1 METKKKINIPFVTA
15 IICLCLTI
23 VVAVAWQLG
32 RKTPVVA
39 QTLASENVQPT
50 TPKFQP
56 ITVEKAIS
64 AQVISDGLRELGKLV
79 TEEYYFTDVLSYSSA
94 LKFLGTFNVPF
105 TTSGFL
111 VSYDGVVTAGVDFE
125 KIEVIKDEDSKLITV
140 RLPAPEIMNVDIDP
154 ESFVLHAEKTGL
166 GNPVSVSD
174 FNRSLAELESSAREK
189 AVDKGLL
196 IRAGENAERVISHF
210 VDSLLEPGAYTVRY
224 DRQGG

>member
-1 METKKKINIPFVTA
+1 METKKKVSISLVATS
-15 IICLCLTI
+15 ICLCLTLT
-23 VVAVAWQLG
+23 VVAVWVFG

-50 TPKFQP
+50 TPEFRP

-64 AQVISDGLRELGKLV
+64 AQVISDGLRELGRLV

-125 KIEVIKDEDSKLITV
+125 KIEVVKDEDAKRITV
-140 RLPAPEIMNVDIDP
+140 HLPAPEIMNVDIDP

-166 GNPVSVSD
+166 GNPISISD
-174 FNRSLAELESSAREK
+174 FNQSLAELESSAREK
-189 AVDKGLL
+189 AVEKGLL
-196 IRAGENAERVISHF
+196 GRAGENAEKVISHF
-210 VDSLLEPGAYTVRY
+210 VDSLLESGTYTVRY
-224 DRQGG
+224 VHQGG

>member
-1 METKKKINIPFVTA
+1 METKKKYNLSLLAAFV
-15 IICLCLTI
+15 CLCLTI
-23 VVAVAWQLG
+23 VVAAAWQFG

-50 TPKFQP
+50 APRFQP
-56 ITVEKAIS
+56 ITVEKVIS

-94 LKFLGTFNVPF
+94 LKFLGTFNVPL
-105 TTSGFL
+105 TTSSFL

-125 KIEVIKDEDSKLITV
+125 KIEVTKDEGSKTITV
-140 RLPAPEIMNVDIDP
+140 KLPAPEIMNVDIDP

-166 GNPVSVSD
+166 GNPISVSD
-174 FNRSLAELESSAREK
+174 FNQTIAELESSAREK
-189 AVDKGLL
+189 AMDKGLL
-196 IRAGENAERVISHF
+196 TRAGENAEKVISHF
-210 VDSLLEPGAYTVRY
+210 VDSLLEPGAYTVHY